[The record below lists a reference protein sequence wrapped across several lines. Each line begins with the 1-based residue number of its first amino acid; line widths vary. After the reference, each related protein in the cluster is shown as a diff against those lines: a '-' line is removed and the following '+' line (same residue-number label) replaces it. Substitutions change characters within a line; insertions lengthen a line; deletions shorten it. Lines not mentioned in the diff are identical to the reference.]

1 MMSLVASLASSMSIN
16 LLGGGLI
23 VLGGVLLFVTLS
35 FWKSAIEDPE
45 VLAPL
50 EVMADRKYARADE
63 TRRLAMLNMVRPDGA
78 EPVVHHAAPSILVR
92 EPASEPER
100 PYRDPFNHADD
111 AVEVVETPGGVIDPL
126 LNNNQENY

>member
-1 MMSLVASLASSMSIN
+1 MSLVATIASSMSIN
-16 LLGGGLI
+16 ALGGGLI
-23 VLGGVLLFVTLS
+23 VLGIVLLVVTLS

-78 EPVVHHAAPSILVR
+78 DPVVHHVAPTMLVR
-92 EPASEPER
+92 EPASEPVR
-100 PYRDPFNHADD
+100 PYRDPYNHADD
-111 AVEVVETPGGVIDPL
+111 AVEVVENPVSVIDPL
-126 LNNNQENY
+126 LSNNQENY

>member
-1 MMSLVASLASSMSIN
+1 MAVIASSMSIN
-16 LLGGGLI
+16 FIGAGLI
-23 VLGGVLLFVTLS
+23 VIGIVLLFVTLS

-50 EVMADRKYARADE
+50 EVMADRKFARADE
-63 TRRLAMLNMVRPDGA
+63 TRRLALLNMVRPSGA
-78 EPVVHHAAPSILVR
+78 EPVVHHAAPSVLVR
-92 EPASEPER
+92 EPLSEPER

-111 AVEVVETPGGVIDPL
+111 AVEVIEQPSIIIDPL